1 MPQIKRKNTS
11 ALWQPKKMAKPDPPS
26 SEDDSDS
33 SGDYIEESDASEQF
47 SNEDE
52 QDLSEEDEYMS
63 VDEGDGDHKPEGA
76 RSVIIK
82 KKKNPLYKAP
92 TNEEIQ
98 GLKETTDLFK
108 SNIFK
113 LQLDELLS
121 EIRLDYT
128 KHKHLESALHT
139 LKSALDS
146 LPSIPPQSL
155 NEIKTHLLKQKI
167 KIPFPNPAPEEK
179 DVKYMFGFEK
189 PTAVHLI
196 GSYPLRTGIRKKE
209 GFSVDVGVVM
219 PRSIFQ
225 EKDYMNY
232 RYFYKRAYYLAVL
245 ANSLGGKH
253 AKFNVKF
260 KCVNADL
267 RQTILILH
275 PSGNDS
281 ATDFSKLNCVI
292 RIFPCIP
299 PDLFPI
305 KRLSPSR
312 NNVRLHSTPTP
323 LQSLTNGDSSTTTKS
338 ELSNSP
344 SLPATAQYNTLI
356 LRDAH
361 IITNFTFLHEH
372 NKLCPAFKD
381 ACIIGKLWLYQRG
394 FEQFNGFIWS
404 MLLGYLLESGG
415 GNGRK
420 KLSSGF
426 SSYQLVRGVMDF
438 LANHDFKKEPLFL
451 RKSEAVGEFSRE
463 VFIANFDVVFVD
475 ASGRLNLFGLIPKH
489 VLDQV
494 QHEARLGMSYF
505 NEVNEDRF
513 EALFLQRVD
522 DLKFR
527 YDNIAKI
534 THIPST
540 YPLYNDSS
548 KLEYPDYFLHFA
560 RILPVLLSK
569 ALTDRVTLITTTYN
583 DLPPWPV
590 SSSPP
595 SLAADASLYLCI
607 LLNHEQSARLVDK
620 GPPSN
625 DEVAAGNFRK
635 LWGRKA
641 ETRRFKDGSIV
652 ESVVWEAKSM
662 EEKAL
667 IVKQMVLHL
676 LNLHFRISE
685 YNGVHYWA
693 GNLDEF
699 IRPSPIVPKRIYNP
713 ITNDQGFQTLM
724 HEFQEFSK
732 LMSSIDDIPLEI
744 ESVSSAHSALRYSS
758 VFIPR
763 PYIFSSHASFS
774 YIEPIEVRLHL
785 EGSAKWPDDLVAI
798 QKMKIAFYIRI
809 AEKLHENGL
818 NAVVVTDGKDSIEAN
833 DFMDVISQSGYG
845 FRCRIY
851 LERDKTLLE
860 RGIKD
865 KRSTQTKKDEYTK
878 ALKKY
883 RRLFVGIPM
892 HTSQIHTLCN
902 KYTSLSLTIRITK
915 RWFSAH
921 LLSPHVDEEL
931 IELLCAYVY
940 LNPSPFAIPASGITG
955 FLRVLYLLSHFD
967 WKNEPLIVDIPGDM
981 TSTRMSEIREEF
993 KRMRKSDE
1001 QIRHAAMYV
1010 VSGNNKEDYSW
1021 GWDKPERVV
1030 VARIQALAS
1039 SALNHIDAT
1048 ENEWKRLFVTPLN
1061 VYDAIIYV
1069 DPSKCTRYYENLNP
1083 NPKYFANNHL
1093 AQHSLP
1099 VIVGF
1104 DPVDAYLNDL
1114 LKLYSNV
1121 ALFFYDRYGGTTIGV
1136 LWKPSELSPRRWK
1149 ATLEFSTMPE
1159 TYTSNV
1165 ITSNK
1170 VVPNQHAIL
1179 AEMERLGSGLV
1190 THVEITK

>member
-11 ALWQPKKMAKPDPPS
+11 ALWQPKKMAKTDLPS
-26 SEDDSDS
+26 SEEDSDS
-33 SGDYIEESDASEQF
+33 SRDYIEESDTSEQ
-47 SNEDE
+47 SISQDE
-52 QDLSEEDEYMS
+52 KDRSEEDEYMS
-63 VDEGDGDHKPEGA
+63 VDEEEEENGDHKPEGA

-108 SNIFK
+108 SNIFR

-128 KHKHLESALHT
+128 KHKHLESALHS

-146 LPSIPPQSL
+146 LPPIPPQSL
-155 NEIKTHLLKQKI
+155 SEIKTRLLKQNI
-167 KIPFPNPAPEEK
+167 KIPFPIPAPEEK

-196 GSYPLRTGIRKKE
+196 GSYPLRTVIRKRE

-219 PRSIFQ
+219 PR

-245 ANSLGGKH
+245 ANLLGGKN
-253 AKFNVKF
+253 AKTKFSVRF
-260 KCVNADL
+260 KCVNGDL
-267 RQTILILH
+267 RQTILVLD
-275 PSGNDS
+275 PSG
-281 ATDFSKLNCVI
+281 DFSTLNCDI

-312 NNVRLHSTPTP
+312 NNVRLHSTSTP

-338 ELSNSP
+338 ELSNLS
-344 SLPATAQYNTLI
+344 SLPATSQYNTLI

-361 IITNFTFLHEH
+361 IISNFTFLHEH

-381 ACIIGKLWLYQRG
+381 ACVIGKLWLYQRG

-415 GNGRK
+415 INGGK
-420 KLSSGF
+420 KLSKGF

-438 LANHDFKKEPLFL
+438 LANHDFKKKPLFI
-451 RKSEAVGEFSRE
+451 KKNEAVGEFSQE
-463 VFIANFDVVFVD
+463 VFTENFDVVFVD

-489 VLDQV
+489 ALDQV

-513 EALFLQRVD
+513 EALFLRRVD

-548 KLEYPDYFLHFA
+548 KLEYPDNFLHFA

-569 ALTDRVTLITTTYN
+569 ALTDRVTLITTTHN
-583 DLPPWPV
+583 NLPPWPV

-595 SLAADASLYLCI
+595 SLATDASLYLCI
-607 LLNHEQSARLVDK
+607 LLNHEQSTRLVDK

-625 DEVAAGNFRK
+625 DEVAAENFQK

-667 IVKQMVLHL
+667 IVRQMVLHL
-676 LNLHFRISE
+676 LNLHFRIGE
-685 YNGVHYWA
+685 YNGVYYWA

-713 ITNDQGFQTLM
+713 TTNDQGFQTVM
-724 HEFQEFSK
+724 HEYQEFSK
-732 LMSSIDDIPLEI
+732 LVTSIDNIPLQI
-744 ESVSSAHSALRYSS
+744 ESISSAHSALRYSS

-763 PYIFSSHASFS
+763 PYIFSSHAAFS

-798 QKMKIAFYIRI
+798 QKMKVAFYIRI
-809 AEKLHENGL
+809 AEKLCENGL
-818 NAVVVTDGKDSIEAN
+818 NTVVVTNGKDSIEAN

-892 HTSQIHTLCN
+892 HTSHIHTLCN

-921 LLSPHVDEEL
+921 LLSPHIEEEL
-931 IELLCAYVY
+931 IELLCAYIY

-981 TSTRMSEIREEF
+981 TSTRMSEIRAEF

-1010 VSGNNKEDYSW
+1010 VSGNNKEDHSW
-1021 GWDKPERVV
+1021 GWDTPERVV

-1039 SALNHIDAT
+1039 CALNHIDTA

-1061 VYDAIIYV
+1061 VYDAIIHV

-1083 NPKYFANNHL
+1083 SPKYFANDHL
-1093 AQHSLP
+1093 AQRSLP
-1099 VIVGF
+1099 VIVGL
-1104 DPVDAYLNDL
+1104 DPVDVYINDL
-1114 LKLYSNV
+1114 LKLYSNT
-1121 ALFFYDRYGGTTIGV
+1121 ALFFYDRYGGTMIGV
-1136 LWKPSELSPRRWK
+1136 LWKPTELSPRRWR

-1159 TYTSNV
+1159 EYTSNE
-1165 ITSNK
+1165 IASKN
-1170 VVPNQHAIL
+1170 VVLNQHAIL